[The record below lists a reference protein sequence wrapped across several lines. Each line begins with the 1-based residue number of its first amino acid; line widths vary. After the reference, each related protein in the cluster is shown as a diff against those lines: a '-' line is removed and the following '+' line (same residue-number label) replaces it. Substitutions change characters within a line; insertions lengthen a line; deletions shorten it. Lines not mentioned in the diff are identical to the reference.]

1 MFEKNKAA
9 SHIEKLIQD
18 MCTSSFNHPPGR
30 IGVYPDERSLIIH
43 LEDFMGDEVLRLINL
58 HDQDALRSV
67 QELMV
72 EHMLPNLTR
81 TLKETTGTEID
92 AFYYDWF
99 DKDLSG
105 MLIGMPKEPLHSAR
119 SELYPGKDAV
129 HEKIGQVT
137 CEIQKIPDETYSYW
151 AADHILVIIREGILI
166 KLEKAFLEQGAGEI
180 LRKVKR
186 NLEKNVIQQEANT
199 PIEKH
204 LNRKIKSYYLDWS
217 FDQNKSFLIYV
228 FEK

>member
-1 MFEKNKAA
+1 MLENHKEVPD
-9 SHIEKLIQD
+9 IEKLVQE
-18 MCTSSFNHPPGR
+18 MCTFSFNHAPGK
-30 IGVYPDERSLIIH
+30 IGIYPDEHSLIIH
-43 LEDFMGDEVLRLINL
+43 LEDFMGDEILNLIKL
-58 HDQDALRSV
+58 QDQDALRSV

-72 EHMLPNLTR
+72 EHLLPNLASKI
-81 TLKETTGTEID
+81 KETNGLDI
-92 AFYYDWF
+92 AHFYYDWF

-105 MLIGMPKEPLHSAR
+105 MLIGMGNEPAQSAQPQ
-119 SELYPGKDAV
+119 LYPGQDAV

-137 CEIQKIPDETYSYW
+137 YEIEKMPDETYSYW
-151 AADHILVIIREGILI
+151 AADHILVIVREGILI
-166 KLEKAFLEQGAGEI
+166 KLEKAFLDQGADEI

-186 NLEKNVIQQEANT
+186 NLEKTAIQKEANT

-204 LNRKIKSYYLDWS
+204 LNRKIKSYYLDWA